1 MDSGSRRLGA
11 GLSRVRWGGTEGGR
25 RLGLGLGLGGGA
37 EREGFERGACGV
49 LREWLRDAKA
59 GEIAR
64 EPMPNAEK
72 IALMRQVVFADVDE
86 LEASG
91 EVVLPEG

>member
-1 MDSGSRRLGA
+1 MSRLG
-11 GLSRVRWGGTEGGR
+11 WGGAGR
-25 RLGLGLGLGGGA
+25 GPRLGLGLGGGA

-49 LREWLRDAKA
+49 LREWLRNAKA
-59 GEIAR
+59 GEIAK
-64 EPMPNAEK
+64 EPMSNAER

-86 LEASG
+86 LERSG